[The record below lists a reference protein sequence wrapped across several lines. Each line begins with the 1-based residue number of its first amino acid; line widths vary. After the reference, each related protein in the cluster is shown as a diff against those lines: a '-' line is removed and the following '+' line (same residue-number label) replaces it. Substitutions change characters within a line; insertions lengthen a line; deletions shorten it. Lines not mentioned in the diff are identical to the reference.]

1 MNEEH
6 IEIREVDILPQYGK
20 IKYNQGKYGKY
31 DIGIGGEIPLQLLKK
46 FRLKTIGKSQHESE
60 AIVNH
65 GVVINTNNID
75 LNVRLKSSNSKW
87 VYNQR
92 MTLDGNPLKVRV
104 KAVSENT
111 ESNWIECVTG
121 TVRK

>member
-1 MNEEH
+1 MP
-6 IEIREVDILPQYGK
+6 RYGQ

-31 DIGIGGEIPLQLLKK
+31 DIEIEGEIPLQLLKR

-65 GVVINTNNID
+65 GVVINTNNRD

-92 MTLDGNPLKVRV
+92 MALDGNPLKVRV

-111 ESNWIECVTG
+111 ESNWIECVIG